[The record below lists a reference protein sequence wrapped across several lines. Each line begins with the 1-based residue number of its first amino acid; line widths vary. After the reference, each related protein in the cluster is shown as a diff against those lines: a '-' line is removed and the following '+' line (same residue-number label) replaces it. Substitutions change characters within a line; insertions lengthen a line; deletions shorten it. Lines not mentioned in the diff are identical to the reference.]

1 MTDPSA
7 ELAWYLDSVGITGE
21 VATPRQDNLRH
32 IRLFLEGNEH
42 LEFGVRLTR
51 NWTFEQVF
59 QLMHE
64 RVGISADPD
73 HLEGQDT
80 IDAGKCVAALDR
92 FADRFGEAVRAGRR
106 ILFATG
112 HPAGLLP
119 VHAALAAAAE
129 QGGATVI
136 RVPEGQPFR
145 DGDIRQLFGV
155 LVWHQYGG
163 LVHTH
168 YPEPMRLSLAL
179 LAAQGAPLPELVV
192 ADHGWAGLAASEGIP
207 TLGFAD
213 CNDPG
218 LFVSE
223 AQGQL
228 EVAVPLDDNLC
239 PGLYEPMTRYMLDRA
254 GLAQGLPSSR
264 FHGGAAL
271 VD

>member
-1 MTDPSA
+1 MTSSSTLTAA
-7 ELAWYLDSVGITGE
+7 ELADYLDSVGITGK

-32 IRLFLEGNEH
+32 MRLFLEGNEH

-51 NWTFEQVF
+51 EWTLDDVFE
-59 QLMHE
+59 LMHE
-64 RVGISADPD
+64 RVGTSSDLE

-80 IDAGKCVAALDR
+80 IDSRKCVASLDR
-92 FADRFGEAVRAGRR
+92 FAERFGASVREKQR

-129 QGGATVI
+129 RGGATVV
-136 RVPEGQPFR
+136 RVPEGQPFG

-168 YPEPMRLSLAL
+168 YPEPMRLSLKL
-179 LAAQGAPLPELVV
+179 LASQGAPLPELVV
-192 ADHGWAGLAASEGIP
+192 ADHGWAGHAASAGIP
-207 TLGFAD
+207 TMGFAD

-239 PGLYEPMTRYMLDRA
+239 PGLYEPMTRYVLERA
-254 GLAQGLPSSR
+254 GLG
-264 FHGGAAL
+264 
-271 VD
+271 

>member
-1 MTDPSA
+1 MNAAA
-7 ELAWYLDSVGITGE
+7 ELASYLDSVGITGK

-32 IRLFLEGNEH
+32 MQLFLDGNEH

-51 NWTFEQVF
+51 TWSLDEVF
-59 QLMHE
+59 DLMHE
-64 RVGISADPD
+64 RVGTSADRD

-80 IDAGKCVAALDR
+80 IDAHKCVAALDR
-92 FADRFGEAVRAGRR
+92 FADRFGAAVRSGSR

-129 QGGATVI
+129 RGGATVVKV
-136 RVPEGQPFR
+136 REGQPFR

-155 LVWHQYGG
+155 LAWHQYGG

-168 YPEPMRLSLAL
+168 YPEPMRLSLEL
-179 LAAQGAPLPELVV
+179 LASQGAPAPELIV
-192 ADHGWAGLAASEGIP
+192 ADHGWAGHAASVGIP

-223 AQGQL
+223 AEGQL

-239 PGLYEPMTRYMLDRA
+239 PGLYEPMTSYVLERA
-254 GLAQGLPSSR
+254 GLG
-264 FHGGAAL
+264 
-271 VD
+271 

>member
-1 MTDPSA
+1 MNAAA
-7 ELAWYLDSVGITGE
+7 ELASYLDSVGITGK

-32 IRLFLEGNEH
+32 MRLFLEGNEH
-42 LEFGVRLTR
+42 LEFGVRLSR
-51 NWTFEQVF
+51 EWTFDEVF
-59 QLMHE
+59 DLMHQ
-64 RVGISADPD
+64 RVGTSADRL

-80 IDAGKCVAALDR
+80 IDSSKCVSALDR
-92 FADRFGEAVRAGRR
+92 FADRFAAAVRSGHR

-119 VHAALAAAAE
+119 VHAALASAARR
-129 QGGATVI
+129 GGATVI
-136 RVPEGQPFR
+136 DVPEGQPFR

-168 YPEPMRLSLAL
+168 SPEPMRLSLEL
-179 LAAQGAPLPELVV
+179 LASQGSLPPQLVV
-192 ADHGWAGLAASEGIP
+192 ADHGWAGHAASEGIP
-207 TLGFAD
+207 ALGFAD

-228 EVAVPLDDNLC
+228 EVAVPLDDNVC
-239 PGLYEPMTRYMLDRA
+239 PGLYEPMIRYILDRA
-254 GLAQGLPSSR
+254 GLS
-264 FHGGAAL
+264 
-271 VD
+271 